1 MNQMNSD
8 QFAVALTPLP
18 TAARV
23 AKHRSALR
31 WRIISA
37 LISLVILIVIAVVL
51 DQGWTSGWII
61 TLGILWVVST
71 GAWLSI
77 TIFALRR
84 AKRDLASI
92 AHGDAIRIDR
102 QGMEF
107 VHPEPRRASWG
118 EISALKITGPSFGA
132 GPNLVMEV
140 DSQPVA
146 KVPMSFLD
154 AMPSAIDSAVTAHSL
169 GRIRLDVS
177 EMDRML

>member
-1 MNQMNSD
+1 MSPD

-37 LISLVILIVIAVVL
+37 LISLVILIVIVVVL
-51 DQGWTSGWII
+51 NPGWSQNWTI
-61 TLGILWVVST
+61 TFFVLWTLST
-71 GAWLSI
+71 GIWL
-77 TIFALRR
+77 ALTFVALHR

-92 AHGDAIRIDR
+92 SHGDALLIDR
-102 QGMEF
+102 QGLTF
-107 VHPEPRRASWG
+107 LHPRQRSAAWP

-132 GPNLVMEV
+132 GPRLVMEV
-140 DSQPVA
+140 AGEKVA
-146 KVPMSFLD
+146 GVPMSFLD

-169 GRIRLDVS
+169 GRVRLDVS
-177 EMDRML
+177 DMDRML